1 MLVLFGA
8 NYLWSWLVT
17 PLFGS
22 LKPMMALMTD
32 ALLRSA
38 VMLALALLA
47 LCRIHI
53 SDGIDTLLLKVH
65 LLKKTK
71 QKDL

>member
-1 MLVLFGA
+1 
-8 NYLWSWLVT
+8 
-17 PLFGS
+17 
-22 LKPMMALMTD
+22 MTIVQRVRD
-32 ALLRSA
+32 IIVGL